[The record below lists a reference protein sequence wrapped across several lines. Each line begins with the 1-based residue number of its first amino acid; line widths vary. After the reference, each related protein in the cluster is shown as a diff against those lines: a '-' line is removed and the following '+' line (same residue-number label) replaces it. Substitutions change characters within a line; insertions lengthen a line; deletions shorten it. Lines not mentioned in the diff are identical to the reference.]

1 MIIRQHDYKENEW
14 EVKNAQAN
22 LREKEKL
29 TTSKI
34 AEETKVRDQAL
45 RDEIKNYIS
54 DVDEILTNSIVSVII
69 IRYYD
74 R

>member
-1 MIIRQHDYKENEW
+1 M
-14 EVKNAQAN
+14 KNAQAN

>member
-1 MIIRQHDYKENEW
+1 M
-14 EVKNAQAN
+14 KNAQAN
-22 LREKEKL
+22 LRKKERL

-45 RDEIKNYIS
+45 RNETKNYINN
-54 DVDEILTNSIVSVII
+54 VDEILTNSIVSVII
-69 IRYYD
+69 IWYYD

>member
-22 LREKEKL
+22 LREKERL

-45 RDEIKNYIS
+45 RDEIENYIS

-69 IRYYD
+69 IWYYD